1 MPTRFFLDNYLI
13 LRPSSSILVASLL
26 TIYAISA
33 LIFGIATI
41 LQLLLGVS
49 LFLVSRVVLALTIS
63 GRMLLLVVYF
73 LVRLVVLSLLLLL
86 PPLL

>member
-1 MPTRFFLDNYLI
+1 MPTRFFLDDYLI
-13 LRPSSSILVASLL
+13 SRPSSSILVASLL
-26 TIYAISA
+26 TIYTTSA

-63 GRMLLLVVYF
+63 GRTLLLVVYF